1 MTKNKFS
8 EGESVLCFQGNLI
21 YDAKI
26 SEVRGGKSAGQQQE
40 YYVHYKGWNKS
51 WDEWVTDSRLLK
63 NTAENLAKQK
73 KLLDEVDP
81 KTKHASKRG
90 GASLDQNKL
99 AAKKMKPNEKPESIA
114 TTDKKKD
121 DKTVKKSKI
130 VLEGVRSRSNSGSS
144 IHSFKSNI
152 STSSSKTSQKK
163 QNDTKKKVKGITT
176 TKQLTVNIEKP
187 KLPRRMFGE
196 SIEVE
201 IPENLKSV
209 LVDDYDYMVRQRK
222 LTSLPARINVENL
235 LDAYKKSIAGRSG
248 NEADVEEVCRGIKD
262 YFNTTLGCQLLYK
275 FERVQ
280 YSDQLVNHPGKSMST
295 LYGPIH
301 LLRLMT
307 KLGPML
313 NATDMQ
319 NSALKL
325 LVSEVTKFLQY
336 ISKHRGTLFQVQD
349 YGTASPEYH
358 RRAL

>member
-1 MTKNKFS
+1 MTKNKFA
-8 EGESVLCFQGNLI
+8 EGEAVLCFQGNLI

-26 SEVRGGKSAGQQQE
+26 TEVRKSGGQDQE
-40 YYVHYKGWNKS
+40 YFVHYKGWNKS
-51 WDEWVTDSRLLK
+51 WDEWVPDSRLLK
-63 NTAENLAKQK
+63 NTAENVARQK

-81 KTKHASKRG
+81 KTKHASKRS
-90 GASLDQNKL
+90 GASIDQTRI
-99 AAKKMKPNEKPESIA
+99 AAKKMKPNEKSDGNTA
-114 TTDKKKD
+114 ADKKKD
-121 DKTVKKSKI
+121 DKTANNKKGKI
-130 VLEGVRSRSNSGSS
+130 VLDGVRSRSNSGSS
-144 IHSFKSNI
+144 IHSLKSNI
-152 STSSSKTSQKK
+152 SSSSKTSQKK
-163 QNDTKKKVKGITT
+163 LNDTKKKTKGPI

-187 KLPRRMFGE
+187 KLPRRMFGD

-222 LTSLPARINVENL
+222 LTSLPARINVDNL
-235 LDAYKKSIAGRSG
+235 LDAYKKSIPGRSSH
-248 NEADVEEVCRGIKD
+248 EADVEEVCRGIKD

-280 YSDQLVNHPGKSMST
+280 YADQLVNHPGKAMST

-313 NATDMQ
+313 NATDMK
-319 NSALKL
+319 NSELKL
-325 LVSEVTKFLQY
+325 LVSEVSKFLQY